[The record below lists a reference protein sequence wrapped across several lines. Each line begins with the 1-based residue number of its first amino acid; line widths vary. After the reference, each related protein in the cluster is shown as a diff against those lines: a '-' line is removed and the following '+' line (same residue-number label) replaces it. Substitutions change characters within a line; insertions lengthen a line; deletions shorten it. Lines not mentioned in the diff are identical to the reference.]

1 MKLAMIDACAPK
13 GSVVAENS
21 KSWSM
26 DQTVAKDVGVV
37 VFRNELR
44 EDFKIW
50 SDGEHQNAHSC
61 ALMTVMLM
69 YLAKDVS
76 RKLMRENYNP
86 WRVMKLFQPN
96 FAKRPAISARQR
108 HQKVFPASV

>member
-26 DQTVAKDVGVV
+26 DQTVAENVGVL

-76 RKLMRENYNP
+76 RRLEMRENSNP
-86 WRVMKLFQPN
+86 LRVMKLFQPK

-108 HQKVFPASV
+108 HQEVVPA